1 MKLSII
7 TINYNNNS
15 GLEKTIESIVNQTYK
30 DFEYIIIDGN
40 SSDDSV
46 ESIKKSASKI
56 NYWIS
61 EPDKGVYNAMNKGIK
76 VAKGNYVIFMNSGDV
91 FFDKKT
97 LEIAANYFASE
108 KDIYYGNAL
117 YYNDKGYERLENNP
131 ENLSFWHLK
140 TFGINHQATFFK
152 RILFE
157 KIGFYNEQLKI
168 CSDWEFLLKALI
180 KNQASYQKIQATI
193 CRYDFSGISAN
204 PANHTLYLA
213 EKDSI
218 LKNTFSILY
227 SDSFLL
233 DEIHSK
239 RFKQILHI
247 KKHPISWKLFK
258 PLISIFILFLPKN
271 KKLNA

>member
-30 DFEYIIIDGN
+30 DFEYIIIDGG
-40 SSDDSV
+40 STDASV
-46 ESIKKSASKI
+46 ETIKKYASKI
-56 NYWIS
+56 SYWIS

-91 FFDKKT
+91 FFDKNT
-97 LEIAANYFASE
+97 LEIAVNYFTSE

-152 RILFE
+152 RLLFE
-157 KIGFYNEQLKI
+157 QIGLYNEQLKI

-204 PANHTLYLA
+204 PANHNLYLA

-227 SDSFLL
+227 NDSFLL

-247 KKHPISWKLFK
+247 KKYPISWKLFK